1 MFTDHSNALRVSRGR
16 RLARIASTALLLAL
30 TCVVVPNL
38 AGANNPGDPL
48 FCQPQEGTTF
58 LIVNGGSGVF
68 TVDADCY
75 SNNMA
80 NDTTTTITT
89 SQGGTLTLV
98 ATPTAGNYT
107 YTPPTPTFT
116 GLDTFSIAV
125 TTVWNGAGG
134 TGSAGGT
141 ARPGGA
147 ATLNITLNVISATTT
162 LEEAGDAS
170 VLLPVPAGSVSGC
183 SAPGNEG
190 LARISHRARL
200 ADKVGNETDFAKSR
214 LIAMARIAA

>member
-1 MFTDHSNALRVSRGR
+1 
-16 RLARIASTALLLAL
+16 
-30 TCVVVPNL
+30 
-38 AGANNPGDPL
+38 
-48 FCQPQEGTTF
+48 
-58 LIVNGGSGVF
+58 
-68 TVDADCY
+68 
-75 SNNMA
+75 MA

-214 LIAMARIAA
+214 LIAMASIAA